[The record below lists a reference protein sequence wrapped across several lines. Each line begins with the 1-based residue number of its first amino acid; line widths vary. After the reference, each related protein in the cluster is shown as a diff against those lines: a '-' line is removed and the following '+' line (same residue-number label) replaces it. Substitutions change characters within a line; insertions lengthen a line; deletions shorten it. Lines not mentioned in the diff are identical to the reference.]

1 MKLISLVVL
10 ALLGLSAG
18 CGSGSTAPTPAD
30 AVFRVL
36 KTQNELVTKRNEA
49 LVAAPTPPDAAVTI
63 ERYCSDLGKTDLS
76 GCPKDFEDAFR
87 EHVRSCAL
95 IPEAVKQL
103 PSTTPPQTVLDLLSG
118 VTVEVEG
125 ATALKEA
132 VQGAGDS
139 WLLAKDIGLKYAPEA
154 YMLDYPTQTGDP
166 TLEFWNA
173 FHRYLLLMRLPIKAD
188 TPDIQRKR
196 FEGSLKTVIG
206 SILSLTTDGVDPEL
220 VDWSQRVV
228 VSFREEM
235 TFGSPTVT
243 SAELTGPSTLRGAAA
258 EQWLKERKRLRVE
271 GQALQIKLSEKH
283 NKPFPPCGL

>member
-1 MKLISLVVL
+1 ML
-10 ALLGLSAG
+10 
-18 CGSGSTAPTPAD
+18 T
-30 AVFRVL
+30 
-36 KTQNELVTKRNEA
+36 TQNELVTKRNAA
-49 LVAAPTPPDAAVTI
+49 LVAAPTPQEVAATVDC
-63 ERYCSDLGKTDLS
+63 YCTDLGKTVLA

-95 IPEAVKQL
+95 IPAAVKQL
-103 PSTTPPQTVLDLLSG
+103 PSTTPPQAVLDLLSG

-132 VQGAGDS
+132 VQGAGET
-139 WLLAKDIGLKYAPEA
+139 WLLAKDIGMKYAPEA

-173 FHRYLLLMRLPIKAD
+173 CHRFLLLRRL
-188 TPDIQRKR
+188 
-196 FEGSLKTVIG
+196 EVSLKTVTG

-228 VSFREEM
+228 VSLREEM

-243 SAELTGPSTLRGAAA
+243 SAELTEQRTLHGAAA
-258 EQWLKERKRLRVE
+258 EQWLKERKRLREE
-271 GQALQIKLSEKH
+271 GQALQFKLSEKH